1 MSIVKMK
8 RLRVIGLEEERDDLL
23 QQLLHVGCVEVT
35 QPDDKLSDPQWTAL
49 LRRENSVLSD
59 VKSQVS
65 AVNAALEA
73 LRKYAPT
80 KFSLFV

>member
-49 LRRENSVLSD
+49 LGVRTRC
-59 VKSQVS
+59 S
-65 AVNAALEA
+65 AM
-73 LRKYAPT
+73 
-80 KFSLFV
+80 